1 MWWGAAV
8 EVFMGKPYTGKCDV
22 WSFGVTVWE
31 IFSFGALP
39 YAGMATREVVDA
51 VLQGVRL
58 AKPDGC
64 PDDIFTQII
73 LPCLQANPE
82 DRPTFRELYHKLE
95 SLFPSQQRTSS
106 SPTTSPTTSNFSAT
120 LSDSSSCGGSGGVSL
135 SSSPGASA
143 VPTSMAMQVAEEVMA
158 SSQSMTALAPYAS
171 SSGVTTRP
179 PPSVESAE
187 PSVTPVAP
195 YKTEYV
201 SPRLAAPSSP
211 EMPAAESSRMT
222 AFSSAA
228 NTQGSSRKLLTSSML
243 DLHYSA
249 FGSLNPRSAA
259 IKTRSCDAAA
269 LTNALALI
277 HPSTQPA
284 TTSLTAPTKG
294 RPRTNSGSAACSD
307 YSSIPEAMRSSV
319 PLPTRRK
326 KPPTRAI
333 SADSQ
338 LEVEREIDAEVQI
351 DGGDR
356 AVKTPAALGR
366 RMGIAD
372 IDPYQLLR
380 LSESVG
386 GFTEEEEPEA
396 TQDQPPQPQQS
407 FDGSRST
414 RKEKTLNRFAWGK
427 FHKA

>member
-1 MWWGAAV
+1 
-8 EVFMGKPYTGKCDV
+8 
-22 WSFGVTVWE
+22 
-31 IFSFGALP
+31 
-39 YAGMATREVVDA
+39 
-51 VLQGVRL
+51 
-58 AKPDGC
+58 
-64 PDDIFTQII
+64 
-73 LPCLQANPE
+73 
-82 DRPTFRELYHKLE
+82 
-95 SLFPSQQRTSS
+95 
-106 SPTTSPTTSNFSAT
+106 
-120 LSDSSSCGGSGGVSL
+120 
-135 SSSPGASA
+135 
-143 VPTSMAMQVAEEVMA
+143 MQVAEEVMA

-179 PPSVESAE
+179 PLSVESAE

-195 YKTEYV
+195 YTTEYV

-211 EMPAAESSRMT
+211 EMAAAESNRMT

-284 TTSLTAPTKG
+284 TTSLTAPKKG

-351 DGGDR
+351 GGGDR
-356 AVKTPAALGR
+356 AVKTPALGR

-396 TQDQPPQPQQS
+396 TQDQPSHPQRQQS

-414 RKEKTLNRFAWGK
+414 RKEKTLNRLAWGK